1 MTIHFKSVSADDGN
15 LVNSYIS
22 QDVVMNCDFSITNL
36 FGWQFLYNTELAE
49 VEGFLVIRFRVNG
62 HLCYMLPMGQGNF
75 ANVIERL
82 KSDADTFQE
91 PLLIMGA
98 SQEVTKSIDQ
108 FLPGCFRFVP
118 DRDIMDYVYLTTDL
132 AGLNGRKFQ
141 SKRNHINKFKNRFPD
156 YIYSEL
162 TKEHV
167 ADCLQMEA
175 LWVVAKGGRAQNA
188 LEAERTMMSRVL
200 KNMEKLGV
208 RGGVLYVEIGRA
220 SCRERV

>member
-108 FLPGCFRFVP
+108 
-118 DRDIMDYVYLTTDL
+118 
-132 AGLNGRKFQ
+132 
-141 SKRNHINKFKNRFPD
+141 
-156 YIYSEL
+156 
-162 TKEHV
+162 
-167 ADCLQMEA
+167 
-175 LWVVAKGGRAQNA
+175 
-188 LEAERTMMSRVL
+188 
-200 KNMEKLGV
+200 
-208 RGGVLYVEIGRA
+208 
-220 SCRERV
+220 